1 MGFQKVEYEFPDE
14 GDEGSIEIE
23 IESSDAMEVF
33 PDEKTNKEKA
43 KQATKVEVED
53 DVDIEVVD
61 DTPPQDRN
69 RKPSDPPEDVTEEE
83 LQNYSEKVQQRIR
96 HFTKGYHDERRAKE
110 SAERERAELERLA
123 RVLVEENQKLK
134 GESGKSRAV
143 LLKQAQRM
151 VQGEIDKAKQE
162 YKSAY
167 DAGNSD
173 ALLEAEE
180 KLAKARA
187 RQDQL
192 ARVKIPPLQ
201 EDGSEVK
208 VDTSAQQ
215 PRQQAPTQAQK
226 FVPDE
231 KAVSWAEQNKWFG
244 TNDEMTAFAYGLHN
258 KLVREG
264 VSPESDEY
272 YEKINSRMR
281 TVFPEE
287 FEGESDRASSNRTPQ
302 KSNVVAPVSRSTSPK
317 KVKLT
322 RTQVAIAKRLN
333 VPLELYAK
341 QVAEEMRKDN
351 G

>member
-1 MGFQKVEYEFPDE
+1 MGFQKVEYEFPDDSD
-14 GDEGSIEIE
+14 DEDSLEIE
-23 IESSDAMEVF
+23 IEPSGALDVY
-33 PDEKTNKEKA
+33 PDDKETSKKA
-43 KQATKVEVED
+43 KPVVED
-53 DVDIEVVD
+53 DEAVDIEVVD

-83 LQNYSEKVQQRIR
+83 LQHYSEKVQQRIR

-123 RVLVEENQKLK
+123 RSLVEENQKLK
-134 GESGKSRAV
+134 GESGQSRAV

-151 VQGEIDKAKQE
+151 VQGEIDKAKQD

-180 KLAKARA
+180 KLAKARS
-187 RQDQL
+187 RQEQL
-192 ARVKIPPLQ
+192 GRVKLPPLQ
-201 EDGSEVK
+201 QGGTQVK
-208 VDTSAQQ
+208 VDTPAQPQPAPQAQTQ
-215 PRQQAPTQAQK
+215 PRRV
-226 FVPDE
+226 VPDE
-231 KAVSWAEQNKWFG
+231 KAVGWAEQNKWFG
-244 TNDEMTAFAYGLHN
+244 PNDEMTAFALGLHN

-264 VSPESDEY
+264 VNPESEEY
-272 YEKINSRMR
+272 YEKIDTRMR

-287 FEGESDRASSNRTPQ
+287 FEGKGDRASSNRNPQ
-302 KSNVVAPVSRSTSPK
+302 KTNVVAPVSRSTSPK